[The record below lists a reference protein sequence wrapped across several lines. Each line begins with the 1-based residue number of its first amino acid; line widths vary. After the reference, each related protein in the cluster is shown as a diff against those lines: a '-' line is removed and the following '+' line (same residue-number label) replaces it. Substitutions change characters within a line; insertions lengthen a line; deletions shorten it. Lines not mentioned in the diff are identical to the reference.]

1 MIGLHL
7 RTLAHQQPSS
17 VHPRRTSVYRFII
30 IPTRLSF
37 FIGSSSLI
45 CWGSQPPKSATR

>member
-7 RTLAHQQPSS
+7 RTLAHQPSS